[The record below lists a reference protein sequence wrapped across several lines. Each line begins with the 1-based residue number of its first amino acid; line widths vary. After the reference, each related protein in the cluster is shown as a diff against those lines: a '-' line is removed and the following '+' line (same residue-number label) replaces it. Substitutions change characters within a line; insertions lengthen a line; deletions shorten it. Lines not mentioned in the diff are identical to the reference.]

1 MVVLEHQD
9 YFNCRLSGRADLTI
23 LSTLRQKLSKT
34 NKERLK
40 NTCFGQFYDLEKIQ
54 FQCQLFLHLL
64 FRQDK
69 DFKSDSIIFHINN
82 CKAEFGPME
91 FAVITGLKFGPTTE
105 IPDSSKFF
113 NKVFRGKTSLQV
125 KDVQLA
131 FLKSCKIDKGS
142 GDEALKLALLW
153 VLFGILLMKDKTT
166 KKIDMKFVHL
176 VENLDDF
183 NNYPWGRLAYDVLVK
198 NMRKHMGPKSFTR
211 RARKLTTKDKPTLP
225 HIDVH
230 GFAHVLQLWV
240 YEAIP
245 CVASYCA
252 TRRSKTSIPRMLRW
266 DASKAFR
273 FDELTQNCFPIF
285 KAGDKMS
292 EREHRLAGSKR
303 ARDDVT
309 KRRTKRKEE
318 DRVDSKGSIEDKV
331 KQLKKSYKIMEKA
344 MEEIKAA
351 QAIIMRKLKVHDTV
365 EEEDE
370 GEESDEKDEND
381 ESEDNAEEADEAEEE
396 IGKEQG
402 DEEEQEADGEGQD
415 EQEAVDDGEDSD
427 EDDEEDGEDR
437 DESDEGNE
445 EDGEKD
451 EEEAEK
457 EDGEEGDE
465 ERDDG
470 QSVGKNVG
478 QEKGKGKCKNDD
490 AIEEF
495 EEQMLGMTDTPMFPG
510 LMYDPLDDQ
519 IPTGAEDDLLLWLG
533 ENQET
538 GLTVTLSVENILPAT
553 AHWFDSI
560 WDDQGW
566 LVSEN
571 INAIMNL
578 IILKAQKW
586 PATFNKWWTTVDL
599 TFWAKQMI
607 GHGWTKKMS

>member
-1 MVVLEHQD
+1 
-9 YFNCRLSGRADLTI
+9 
-23 LSTLRQKLSKT
+23 
-34 NKERLK
+34 
-40 NTCFGQFYDLEKIQ
+40 
-54 FQCQLFLHLL
+54 
-64 FRQDK
+64 
-69 DFKSDSIIFHINN
+69 
-82 CKAEFGPME
+82 ME
-91 FAVITGLKFGPTTE
+91 FVVITGLKFGPTTE
-105 IPDSSKFF
+105 ILDSSKFF

-176 VENLDDF
+176 VDNLDDF

-198 NMRKHMGPKSFTR
+198 NMRKHMGPKSVTR

-230 GFAHVLQLWV
+230 GFANVLQLWA
-240 YEAIP
+240 YEAMS
-245 CVASYCA
+245 CVASYCVN
-252 TRRSKTSIPRMLRW
+252 RRSKTSIPRMLRW

-273 FDELTQNCFPIF
+273 FDELTQNRIPIL
-285 KAGDKMS
+285 KVGDKMS
-292 EREHRLAGSKR
+292 ERHGLAGSKR

-318 DRVDSKGSIEDKV
+318 DRVDSKGSIEDEV

-351 QAIIMRKLKVHDTV
+351 QAIIMRKLKVHDMD

-381 ESEDNAEEADEAEEE
+381 ESEVSVEEADEAEEE
-396 IGKEQG
+396 IGEDQG
-402 DEEEQEADGEGQD
+402 DEKEQEVDGEGQD
-415 EQEAVDDGEDSD
+415 EQEAADDGEDSD
-427 EDDEEDGEDR
+427 EGDEEDGEDR
-437 DESDEGNE
+437 DEGDEGNE

-451 EEEAEK
+451 EEEDEK
-457 EDGEEGDE
+457 EDDE

-478 QEKGKGKCKNDD
+478 QEKGKRKCKNDD

-495 EEQMLGMTDTPMFPG
+495 EEHMLGMTDTPMFPG
-510 LMYDPLDDQ
+510 FMYDPLDDQ
-519 IPTGAEDDLLLWLG
+519 IPTGAKDDLLLWLG

-538 GLTVTLSVENILPAT
+538 GLMVTLSVENIPPAT

-586 PATFNKWWTTVDL
+586 PTTFNKRWTTIDL
-599 TFWAKQMI
+599 TFWAKMTNAVYVNWKKADKTNDWAWLDEENVVI
-607 GHGWTKKMS
+607 DYILGKLPLHGTGRACLSVDKVFGVGHVTSNHWILCKMCISTQVITVYDSLGGDGGRGNPRHLSPVRKLASLMRGIC